1 MADEYTP
8 AQRARLE
15 AQIEYA
21 RSDDRIRE
29 EVAIWRDA
37 TPEERLAEVAEM
49 CAAGDFFLSQLA
61 PDVLERVMRPDPLPP
76 DSIEILMALR
86 GAS

>member
-15 AQIEYA
+15 AQIEHA

-29 EVAIWRDA
+29 EVALWRDA
-37 TPEERLAEVAEM
+37 TPEERLAEVADM
-49 CAAGDFFLSQLA
+49 CAAGDYFLSQLA
-61 PDVLERVMRPDPLPP
+61 PDVLERVLQPEPLPQ